1 MVRPERVRV
10 SVAEPADGSMS
21 LPCTVIDYV
30 FQGPVV
36 RFALA
41 GPDDAEVVAH
51 VGADE
56 QLPMLRPGDKIW
68 ASWEPCGR
76 TPAARPADRA
86 ADAAGECA
94 GPRRRPAA
102 TPSPNPA

>member
-1 MVRPERVRV
+1 MT
-10 SVAEPADGSMS
+10 

-41 GPDDAEVVAH
+41 GPDGAEVVAH

-56 QLPMLRPGDKIW
+56 QLPMLAPRRHRVRRAGSRRRGWPT
-68 ASWEPCGR
+68 ASR
-76 TPAARPADRA
+76 TGNATTRA
-86 ADAAGECA
+86 AE
-94 GPRRRPAA
+94 PA
-102 TPSPNPA
+102 

>member
-1 MVRPERVRV
+1 MA
-10 SVAEPADGSMS
+10 VA
-21 LPCTVIDYV
+21 CTVIDYV

-68 ASWEPCGR
+68 ASWDES
-76 TPAARPADRA
+76 AARLLPDQAPWKPPTLEPAEA
-86 ADAAGECA
+86 A
-94 GPRRRPAA
+94 P
-102 TPSPNPA
+102 TT